1 MVTTHNN
8 VHILMVEDNL
18 DEAELIQEMIKV
30 IHQPKFIITH
40 KISLADGIDHI
51 IQHRSGEDRIDI
63 VLLDLH
69 LPDGSRF
76 ELYEK
81 LRSHA
86 PWVPIILLTNLNDEE
101 LALKMVSNGA
111 QDYLLKT
118 ELDCKLLVR
127 AIRYAIQRKQV
138 DEALRESEERYMLA
152 IQGANDGIWDWN
164 IQTNEM
170 YFSPRWVEILQYQP
184 GEISN
189 QPNEWINRI
198 HPEDAEDT
206 QFSLHQHLEGVSDHF
221 ECEHRLKKKDGAYIW
236 GLVRGLA
243 VRDQKGKAYRMA
255 GSLTNIT
262 RQKETEEKLFHDA
275 FHDNLTGLPNRAL
288 FLDRLRNAIERS
300 KRFQKS
306 NFAVLFFDLDRF
318 KLINDSLGH
327 FYGDQFLVKVA
338 DELKTCLRAYD
349 SAARLSGDEFA
360 VLLED
365 IHNTPD
371 AIFIAERIQDALQTP
386 IQINGHKIVISASI
400 GITLSDPRYT
410 IPEDILRDADIA
422 MYHAKL
428 LGKACHAVFEP
439 SMHKRS
445 IMRMELESEL
455 RDVLA
460 TEQSCQQNLFIVF
473 QPIVALQNDQILGF
487 EALIRWSHPER
498 GIIYP
503 NEFIPLAEETGLIH
517 LLGLW
522 VIKESC
528 KQVRVWQDQ
537 LSESKDNQPL
547 SVSVNISGK
556 QFSRPNLVDK
566 IEEIIQECGITP
578 ASLNLEITERL
589 LLENNDTI
597 MRSLNRLRDLGINL
611 QIDDFGRGYS
621 SFSYLQNI
629 PVDTLKIDSL
639 FIQRIGQNPNNTEII
654 RSIVGLAKSLGLSV
668 IAEGVETDS
677 QFQELKNLECHFVQG
692 YFISEGIRGDEAEKL
707 IIENRKLSD
716 FNGTNDQDGGV

>member
-1 MVTTHNN
+1 M
-8 VHILMVEDNL
+8 IEDNL
-18 DEAELIQEMIKV
+18 DEAELIQEMLNA
-30 IHQPKFIITH
+30 IHQPNFIITH
-40 KISLADGIDHI
+40 KTSLAGGINHLTRY
-51 IQHRSGEDRIDI
+51 RSSEDRIDI

-86 PWVPIILLTNLNDEE
+86 PWVPTILLTNLKDED

-127 AIRYAIQRKQV
+127 AIRYAIQRKQGE
-138 DEALRESEERYMLA
+138 EALRESEERYMLA
-152 IQGANDGIWDWN
+152 TQGANDGIWDWDL
-164 IQTNEM
+164 QTNKV
-170 YFSPRWVEILQYQP
+170 YYSPRWAEILQYQHH
-184 GEISN
+184 EISN
-189 QPNEWINRI
+189 QLNEWISRI
-198 HPEDAEDT
+198 HPEDVEKINIA
-206 QFSLHQHLEGVSDHF
+206 LHRHLEGNTNHF
-221 ECEHRLKKKDGAYIW
+221 ECEHRLKKKDESYIW
-236 GLVRGLA
+236 GLMRGLV
-243 VRDQKGKAYRMA
+243 VRNENGKAYRMA
-255 GSLTNIT
+255 GSLSDIT
-262 RQKETEEKLFHDA
+262 RQKETEEKLYYDA

-288 FLDRLRNAIERS
+288 FLDRLTNAIERT
-300 KRFQKS
+300 KRYPKS

-327 FYGDQFLVKVA
+327 IYGDQLLIKVSDGLRA
-338 DELKTCLRAYD
+338 CLRAYD
-349 SAARLSGDEFA
+349 SAARLSGDEFT

-365 IHNTPD
+365 IQDISD
-371 AIFIAERIQDALQTP
+371 AIYIAERIQEAIQSP
-386 IQINGHKIVISASI
+386 IQINGHHIVISASI
-400 GITLSDPRYT
+400 GIVLSDPRYT

-422 MYHAKL
+422 MYQAKL
-428 LGKACHAVFEP
+428 QGKACHAVFEP
-439 SMHKRS
+439 SMYKRS

-455 RDVLA
+455 RNVLTCEEA
-460 TEQSCQQNLFIVF
+460 CQENLFIVF
-473 QPIVALQNDQILGF
+473 QPIVALQNEQILGF

-517 LLGLW
+517 QLGLW

-528 KQVRVWQDQ
+528 KQVRIWQDQ
-537 LSESKDNQPL
+537 LLNAVNNQPL

-566 IEEIIQECGITP
+566 IEEIVKDCGITP
-578 ASLNLEITERL
+578 NSLNLEITERL

-597 MRSLNRLRDLGINL
+597 MKSLERLRDLGINL

-629 PVDTLKIDSL
+629 PVNTLKIDSL
-639 FIQRIGQNPNNTEII
+639 FIQRIGQNKNNTEII

-668 IAEGVETDS
+668 IAEGVETDN
-677 QFQELKNLECHFVQG
+677 QLQELKKLECHFVQG
-692 YFISEGIRGDEAEKL
+692 YYISEGIRGKEAEKL
-707 IIENRKLSD
+707 IVENRRLY
-716 FNGTNDQDGGV
+716 DQ

>member
-1 MVTTHNN
+1 M
-8 VHILMVEDNL
+8 
-18 DEAELIQEMIKV
+18 DEAELIQEMLKA
-30 IHQPKFIITH
+30 IHKPKFIITH
-40 KISLADGIDHI
+40 KNNLADGMDYIF
-51 IQHRSGEDRIDI
+51 QHRSGKEPIDI

-81 LRSHA
+81 LSKKA
-86 PWVPIILLTNLNDEE
+86 PWVPVILLTNLIDEE

-118 ELDCKLLVR
+118 ELECKLLVR
-127 AIRYAIQRKQV
+127 AIRYALKRKQV

-164 IQTNEM
+164 LQTNEM
-170 YFSPRWVEILQYQP
+170 YYSPRWVEILQYFP
-184 GEISN
+184 EEIN
-189 QPNEWINRI
+189 NEPNEWFSRI
-198 HPEDAEDT
+198 HPEDIKDT
-206 QFSLHQHLEGVSDHF
+206 QLSLHQHLEGLTDHF
-221 ECEHRLKKKDGAYIW
+221 ECEHRLRKRDGSYIW
-236 GLVRGLA
+236 GLTRGMA
-243 VRDQKGKAYRMA
+243 VRNQNEKAYRLA
-255 GSLTNIT
+255 GSLTDISA
-262 RQKETEEKLFHDA
+262 QKETEEKLFFDA

-288 FLDRLRNAIERS
+288 FLDRLETAMERS
-300 KRFQKS
+300 KRYQKG

-327 FYGDQFLVKVA
+327 IYGDQLLIRVA

-365 IHNTPD
+365 IQNISD
-371 AIFIAERIQDALQTP
+371 AIYISERIQQSLQNP
-386 IQINGHKIVISASI
+386 VQINGHKVVISASI
-400 GITLSDPRYT
+400 GIALSDPRYI
-410 IPEDILRDADIA
+410 IPENILRDADIA

-428 LGKACHAVFEP
+428 HGKACYAVFDP

-455 RDVLA
+455 RNVLA
-460 TEQSCQQNLFIVF
+460 CEDSCQENLYIVF
-473 QPIVALQNDQILGF
+473 QPIIALQNDQILGF

-517 LLGLW
+517 QLGLW
-522 VIKESC
+522 VLKESC
-528 KQVRVWQDQ
+528 KQVRVWQERFFNRHHD
-537 LSESKDNQPL
+537 QPL

-556 QFSRPNLVDK
+556 QFSQPNLVDQ
-566 IEEIIQECGITP
+566 IEEIIHDCKISP

-589 LLENNDTI
+589 LLENNDSI
-597 MRSLNRLRDLGINL
+597 MNSLERLRGLGINL

-621 SFSYLQNI
+621 SFSYLQNMPI
-629 PVDTLKIDSL
+629 DTLKIDSL

-677 QFQELKNLECHFVQG
+677 QLQALKNLNCQFVQG
-692 YFISEGIRGDEAEKL
+692 HFISEAVRGDEAQNFILKKQN
-707 IIENRKLSD
+707 INGSD
-716 FNGTNDQDGGV
+716 N